1 MNQCF
6 GCNTCASVQ
15 INRWKRLIRELP
27 METSHHRV
35 EGQSTKCGFGLQGV
49 CTVFA
54 PMVRAV
60 LRQKHPE
67 ESVAQQ
73 QM

>member
-6 GCNTCASVQ
+6 GCNTCASAD
-15 INRWKRLIRELP
+15 KKLEGYIRELP

-49 CTVFA
+49 C
-54 PMVRAV
+54 
-60 LRQKHPE
+60 
-67 ESVAQQ
+67 
-73 QM
+73 